1 MRLSRLWTLAAACL
15 VTLGCA
21 KLPDSGAAGSTTVLK
36 FTWQMESPIVTG
48 LEPGGAGLPYI
59 YIIVLNLST
68 ENPPT
73 DLGPIPVAA
82 DGGNGFVAGDATHF
96 ILWDPIRSPQFSIW
110 QFQDENLIEAVETGV
125 PSQAEPIQT
134 GDTQFRVE
142 IDMAQLVGA
151 LNVDTIKA
159 VQVNFLSMNRLALGG
174 TGRVWD
180 ALGDRRVG
188 QVNTPYTLQPIFS
201 ATYPSPSDPDVE
213 PQGDAEDPG
222 IDIID
227 WSIEVQIS

>member
-1 MRLSRLWTLAAACL
+1 MNLTRLWPLAACILA
-15 VTLGCA
+15 LGCA
-21 KLPDSGAAGSTTVLK
+21 KFPDSGAAASTTVLR
-36 FTWQMESPIVTG
+36 FTWQLESPIVTG
-48 LEPGGAGLPYI
+48 FEPGGAGLPYI
-59 YIIVLNLST
+59 YIIALNMST

-73 DLGPIPVAA
+73 DLGPIPVTA

-110 QFQDENLIEAVETGV
+110 QFQDENLIESVETGV
-125 PSQAEPIQT
+125 PIQFNQVQT
-134 GDTQFRVE
+134 GDTQFEVE
-142 IDMAQLVGA
+142 VDMAQLVGE
-151 LNVDTIKA
+151 LGVEDIKA

-180 ALGDRRVG
+180 ALGDRGVG
-188 QVNTPYTLQPIFS
+188 QINTPFTLQPIFNFKY
-201 ATYPSPSDPDVE
+201 TNQNQVDVE

-222 IDIID
+222 VDIID